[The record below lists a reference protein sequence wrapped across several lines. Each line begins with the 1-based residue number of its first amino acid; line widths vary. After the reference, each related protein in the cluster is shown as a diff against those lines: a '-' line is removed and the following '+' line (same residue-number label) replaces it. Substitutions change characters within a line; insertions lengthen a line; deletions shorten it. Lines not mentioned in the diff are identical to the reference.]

1 MYVRVVRF
9 TGVTVERMEAIEA
22 QVREAGG
29 PPPGVSST
37 GISFLYDAGQQSVV
51 VLQHYASESDMQE
64 SAKVLDAMDTGET
77 PGTRASVDSCEVR
90 LELKG

>member
-29 PPPGVSST
+29 PPEGVSST
-37 GISFLYDAGQQSVV
+37 GISFLYDEGQQTVV
-51 VLQHYASESDMQE
+51 VLQHYASASDMEE
-64 SAKVLDAMDTGET
+64 SAKVLDAMDTGDT
-77 PGTRASVDSCEVR
+77 PGARVSVDSCEVR
-90 LELKG
+90 LELKD